1 MLPSSVIYYVVPRLQ
16 QLIADK
22 VVQGGKCTSLKYI
35 CGIDVSYKGDR
46 AFGAAVVVDSSS
58 FDTVEVAESVTP
70 IKFPYIPG
78 AFILREA
85 APILHTMRLLRCD
98 FDALILD
105 GHGVLHPRKCGLAS
119 FIGVLINKPTI
130 GIAKKLLCGEV
141 NSEYFVEIDRI
152 ICGYMHVSALNKRIY
167 ISVGNRISLRDS
179 IKLARKLTREGQSI
193 PEPLRLADL
202 YSKYHCKLFFRN

>member
-1 MLPSSVIYYVVPRLQ
+1 MLPSSVIYYALPRLQ
-16 QLIADK
+16 EMIAYR
-22 VVQGGKCTSLKYI
+22 VVKSGECTPLKYI
-35 CGIDVSYKGDR
+35 CGIDVSYKGDL
-46 AFGAAVVVDSSS
+46 AFGTAVVMDSIS
-58 FDTVEVAESVTP
+58 FDTIEVAESVTP

-85 APILHTMRLLRCD
+85 GPILHTMRLLTCD
-98 FDALILD
+98 FDVLLLD
-105 GHGVLHPRKCGLAS
+105 GHGMLHPRKCGLAS
-119 FIGVLINKPTI
+119 FVGVLIDKPTI

-179 IKLARKLTREGQSI
+179 IKLVRKLTREGQSI

>member
-1 MLPSSVIYYVVPRLQ
+1 MLPSSVIYYALPRLQ
-16 QLIADK
+16 EVIADR
-22 VVQGGKCTSLKYI
+22 VVKSGEFTSLKYI

-46 AFGAAVVVDSSS
+46 AFGTAVVMDSTS
-58 FDTVEVAESVTP
+58 FDTIEVAESVTP

-85 APILHTMRLLRCD
+85 GPILLTMRLLTCD
-98 FDALILD
+98 FDVLLLD
-105 GHGVLHPRKCGLAS
+105 GHGILHPRKCGLAS
-119 FIGVLINKPTI
+119 FVGVLIDKPTI

-179 IKLARKLTREGQSI
+179 IKLVRKLTREGQSI

>member
-46 AFGAAVVVDSSS
+46 AFGAAVVVDSTS
-58 FDTVEVAESVTP
+58 FNIIEVAESVTP

-98 FDALILD
+98 CDALILD

-141 NSEYFVEIDRI
+141 NSKHFVEIDGT
-152 ICGYMHVSALNKRIY
+152 ICGFMHTNPQNKRVY
-167 ISVGNRISLRDS
+167 VSVGNRISLTDS
-179 IKLARKLTREGQSI
+179 INLVRKLIKTGQNI

-202 YSKYHCKLFFRN
+202 YSRNHCKLFMPN

>member
-1 MLPSSVIYYVVPRLQ
+1 MLPSSVIYYALPRLQ
-16 QLIADK
+16 EVIADR
-22 VVQGGKCTSLKYI
+22 VVKSGEFTSLKYI

-46 AFGAAVVVDSSS
+46 AFGTAVVMDSTS
-58 FDTVEVAESVTP
+58 FDTIEVAESVTP

-85 APILHTMRLLRCD
+85 GPILLTMRLLTCD
-98 FDALILD
+98 FDVLLLD
-105 GHGVLHPRKCGLAS
+105 GHGMLHPRKCGLAS
-119 FIGVLINKPTI
+119 FVGVLIDKPTI

-179 IKLARKLTREGQSI
+179 IKLVRKLTMEGQSI

>member
-1 MLPSSVIYYVVPRLQ
+1 MLPSSVIYYALPRLQ
-16 QLIADK
+16 EVIADR
-22 VVQGGKCTSLKYI
+22 VVKSGEFTSLKYI

-46 AFGAAVVVDSSS
+46 AFGTAVVMDSTS
-58 FDTVEVAESVTP
+58 FDTIEVAESVTP

-85 APILHTMRLLRCD
+85 GPILHTMRLLTCD
-98 FDALILD
+98 FDVLLLD
-105 GHGVLHPRKCGLAS
+105 GHGMLHPRKCGLAS
-119 FIGVLINKPTI
+119 FVGVLIDKPTI

-179 IKLARKLTREGQSI
+179 IKLVRKLTREGQSI

>member
-1 MLPSSVIYYVVPRLQ
+1 MLPSSVIYYVLPRLQ
-16 QLIADK
+16 EVIADK
-22 VVQGGKCTSLKYI
+22 VVKSGECTSLKNI
-35 CGIDVSYKGDR
+35 CGIDVSYKGDC
-46 AFGAAVVVDSSS
+46 AFGTAVVMDSTS
-58 FDTVEVAESVTP
+58 FDTIEVAESVTP

-85 APILHTMRLLRCD
+85 GPILHTMRLLTCD
-98 FDALILD
+98 FDVLLLD
-105 GHGVLHPRKCGLAS
+105 GHGTLHPRRCGLAS
-119 FIGVLINKPTI
+119 FVGVLIDKPTI

-152 ICGYMHVSALNKRIY
+152 ICGYMHVGALNKRIY

-179 IKLARKLTREGQSI
+179 IKLVRKVTREGQSI

-202 YSKYHCKLFFRN
+202 YSKYHCKLFFSN

>member
-1 MLPSSVIYYVVPRLQ
+1 MLPSSVIYYALPRLQ
-16 QLIADK
+16 EVIADR
-22 VVQGGKCTSLKYI
+22 VVKSGEFTSLKYI

-46 AFGAAVVVDSSS
+46 AFGTAVVMDSTS
-58 FDTVEVAESVTP
+58 FDTIEVAESVTP

-85 APILHTMRLLRCD
+85 GPILHTMRLLTCD
-98 FDALILD
+98 FDVLLLD
-105 GHGVLHPRKCGLAS
+105 GHGMLHPRKCGLAS
-119 FIGVLINKPTI
+119 FVGVLIDKPTI

-141 NSEYFVEIDRI
+141 NSEYFVEIGRI

-179 IKLARKLTREGQSI
+179 IKLVRKLTREGQSI

>member
-1 MLPSSVIYYVVPRLQ
+1 MLPSSVIYYALPRLQ
-16 QLIADK
+16 EVIADR
-22 VVQGGKCTSLKYI
+22 VVKSGEFTSLKYI

-46 AFGAAVVVDSSS
+46 AFGTAVVMDSTS
-58 FDTVEVAESVTP
+58 FDTIEVAESVTP

-85 APILHTMRLLRCD
+85 GPILHTMRLLACD
-98 FDALILD
+98 FDVLLLD
-105 GHGVLHPRKCGLAS
+105 GHGMLHPRKCGLAS
-119 FIGVLINKPTI
+119 FVGVLIDKPTI

-179 IKLARKLTREGQSI
+179 IKLVRKLTREGQSI